1 MKRWYCLSYLSTTR
15 RRRSN
20 RRGASALSIYLSCH
34 PSVSS
39 VCSALLYDHRLCPFF
54 AFKEMFAN
62 SLFVCHSDL
71 DNCQIIISFVLYCEY
86 YYCLSLP
93 TNKKSSQ
100 DTSTHRS
107 TRNWRDARFLL
118 AQEDTISWWPV
129 QTNGWLIVNC
139 LFGGKHSIGMRQ
151 KTTGQTLPLLPSAEP
166 TWTSTERDCSRDAFC
181 LCSGGWRLFD

>member
-71 DNCQIIISFVLYCEY
+71 DNCQIIISFVLLWVLL
-86 YYCLSLP
+86 LSVFANQQKVSPRHFNASQYSKLKRRP
-93 TNKKSSQ
+93 ISPRPRRHDKLMACANKRVADGELSVWWETFNWDAPEDNRT
-100 DTSTHRS
+100 DTSTATECRTHLNLHR
-107 TRNWRDARFLL
+107 
-118 AQEDTISWWPV
+118 
-129 QTNGWLIVNC
+129 
-139 LFGGKHSIGMRQ
+139 
-151 KTTGQTLPLLPSAEP
+151 
-166 TWTSTERDCSRDAFC
+166 ER
-181 LCSGGWRLFD
+181 L